1 MQMTFNGDFV
11 VGFLSVIIINLVLA
25 GDNAVVIAMAVRT
38 LPREHRIKGIA
49 FGAGVAVVLRII
61 LTYFAAKL
69 LQMPYVK
76 LIGGILILWIAVKLF
91 IEGVPGEDGQKEAKT
106 LWHAIWLI
114 VIADITM
121 SMDNVLA
128 VAAASNGSLLLLI
141 FGLGLSI
148 PIVVFASNLLSK
160 LMDRY
165 PIIVYIGAAILG
177 RVGGEM
183 MITDPFIAGM
193 INLPEYLQYAMEAFC
208 TAGVIIAGM
217 LWRHLT
223 LVKGREVSRARDQ
236 EKGTSGNQAK
246 D

>member
-11 VGFLSVIIINLVLA
+11 VGFFSIIIINLVLA

-38 LPREHRIKGIA
+38 LPLEHRIKGIV
-49 FGAGVAVVLRII
+49 FGAGVAVVLRVI

-76 LIGGILILWIAVKLF
+76 LLGGILILWIAVKLF
-91 IEGVPGEDGQKEAKT
+91 IEGVPDEDGRKEAKG

-183 MITDPFIAGM
+183 VITDPFVAGM
-193 INLPEYLQYAMEAFC
+193 MNPPAYLQYAVEAFC
-208 TAGVIIAGM
+208 TVGVIIAGM
-217 LWRHLT
+217 FWKHLSSPKKRA
-223 LVKGREVSRARDQ
+223 VGRVQDDA
-236 EKGTSGNQAK
+236 GTSGTEEK
-246 D
+246 K